1 MLKTIL
7 IVVAVL
13 IAGLLAYAA
22 TRPDSFRVQRSAI
35 LNAPPDRIAP
45 LISDFHH
52 WEAWSPWEKL
62 DPAMQKTYSGAPAG
76 KGAVYEWSGNS
87 KAGAGRMEILDASPA
102 KVSIKLDFIKPFEGH
117 NLTDFTLDPQPG
129 FPSATRVNWD
139 MHGPSPY
146 LSKLMGIFMNM
157 DRLIGNDFEQGLAN
171 LKTVAE
177 KQPS

>member
-7 IVVAVL
+7 ITIVVL
-13 IAGLLAYAA
+13 IAGVLIYAA
-22 TRPDSFRVQRSAI
+22 TRPDSFRVQRSTI
-35 LNAPPDRIAP
+35 LNAPPEKIAP
-45 LISDFHH
+45 LIGDFHH

-87 KAGAGRMEILDASPA
+87 KAGAGRMEILDASSS
-102 KVSIKLDFIKPFEGH
+102 KVSIRLDFLKPFEAH

-129 FPSATRVNWD
+129 GGTRVNWD
-139 MHGPSPY
+139 MHGPMPY
-146 LSKLMGIFMNM
+146 LSKVMCLFVSM
-157 DRLIGNDFEQGLAN
+157 DKLVGKDFEQGLAN

-177 KQPS
+177 K

>member
-7 IVVAVL
+7 IVVVVL
-13 IAGLLAYAA
+13 IAGVLVYAA
-22 TRPDSFRVQRSAI
+22 TRPDSFRVQRSAT
-35 LNAPPDRIAP
+35 LNAPPEKIAP

-102 KVSIKLDFIKPFEGH
+102 KVSIQLDFLKPFEAH
-117 NLTDFTLDPQPG
+117 NLTDFTLEPQG
-129 FPSATRVNWD
+129 AGTRLNWD
-139 MHGPSPY
+139 MHGPMPY
-146 LSKLMGIFMNM
+146 LSKVMCVFVSM
-157 DRLIGNDFEQGLAN
+157 DKMVGKDFEQGLAN
-171 LKTVAE
+171 LKTLAE
-177 KQPS
+177 K

>member
-7 IVVAVL
+7 IVVVVL
-13 IAGLLAYAA
+13 IAGVLIYAA
-22 TRPDSFRVQRSAI
+22 TRPDSFRVQRSATV
-35 LNAPPDRIAP
+35 NAPPEKIAP

-62 DPAMQKTYSGAPAG
+62 DPAMQKTYGGAPAG

-102 KVSIKLDFIKPFEGH
+102 KVSIQLDFLKPFEGH
-117 NLTDFTLDPQPG
+117 NLTDFTFDPQAG
-129 FPSATRVNWD
+129 GGTRVDWD
-139 MHGPSPY
+139 MHGPMPY
-146 LSKLMGIFMNM
+146 LSKVMCVFVSM
-157 DRLIGNDFEQGLAN
+157 DKMVGKDFEQGLAN

-177 KQPS
+177 K